1 MDRDEREKHRERLNA
16 SPTQITETRRRKRGK
31 VVTHSFQ
38 SGSLEQTAHR
48 CREPELQETKKEEED
63 DETMRSPGLSQQ
75 GWTERLPADASQD
88 NNLSLKTLGKKAKL
102 L

>member
-1 MDRDEREKHRERLNA
+1 MDRDKREKHRERLNA
-16 SPTQITETRRRKRGK
+16 SPTQITERRRRKRGK

-63 DETMRSPGLSQQ
+63 DETMSPGLSQQ
-75 GWTERLPADASQD
+75 VGQNECRQTPARTTT
-88 NNLSLKTLGKKAKL
+88 NPEKYLKK
-102 L
+102 